1 MKFDQFLGTQLQDVI
16 SVYKSFFKKTFNV
29 TIILS
34 LVCLLFIAVLH
45 IYTGYNAESGGKI
58 SLLSYIWFQ
67 FSTADGYRPVD
78 MSKSVL
84 LFVVSFFSI
93 ALSRKIYRDKE
104 NINVSMGSFF
114 DEMKPNDFAGLFL
127 ALVACLVV
135 DYVIYQVNSLA
146 LNNIRNTRIGEWVYY
161 LLHFLRIYVPLFIF
175 AFTSR
180 LALSGNKSVYML
192 KEWLFLLVSFW
203 ILNTLAYEFSLFVKS
218 HVLQLLLAPV
228 PVEMQFFI
236 ESTLSLPLIAVLF
249 LGYHS
254 VITNSGL
261 ILQSN
266 EAAEQLFNEET
277 AAIVQQEN

>member
-1 MKFDQFLGTQLQDVI
+1 MKLDQFLGKQLQDIIV
-16 SVYKSFFKKTFNV
+16 VYKTFFKKTFNV

-45 IYTGYNAESGGKI
+45 IYIGYNSESGGKI

-67 FSTADGYRPVD
+67 FSTSDGYKPVD

-84 LFVVSFFSI
+84 LFVFTFFSI

-104 NINVSMGSFF
+104 NINVSLGSFF
-114 DEMKPNDFAGLFL
+114 DEMKPNDFVSLFL

-135 DYVIYQVNSLA
+135 DYVVYQMNSFA
-146 LNNIRNTRIGEWVYY
+146 MNNIRNARIGEWVYY
-161 LLHFLRIYVPLFIF
+161 QLHFLRIYVPLFIF

-180 LALSGNKSVYML
+180 LALSSNKSVYKL
-192 KEWLFLLVSFW
+192 KEWLLLLVSFW
-203 ILNTLAYEFSLFVKS
+203 ILNVLAYEFSLFVKS

-228 PVEMQFFI
+228 PVEMQFFV
-236 ESTLSLPLIAVLF
+236 ESALSLPLIATLF

-254 VITNSGL
+254 VITNSDL
-261 ILQSN
+261 ILQSD

-277 AAIVQQEN
+277 AASVQPEE

>member
-1 MKFDQFLGTQLQDVI
+1 MKFDQFLGKQLQDVI
-16 SVYKSFFKKTFNV
+16 TVYKSFFKKTFNI

-45 IYTGYNAESGGKI
+45 IYTGYNESGGKI

-67 FSTADGYRPVD
+67 FSTADGYKPVD

-84 LFVVSFFSI
+84 LFVISFFSI

-114 DEMKPNDFAGLFL
+114 DEMKPNDFVSLFL

-135 DYVIYQVNSLA
+135 DYVVYQVNSFA
-146 LNNIRNTRIGEWVYY
+146 LSNIRNAHIGEWVYY
-161 LLHFLRIYVPLFIF
+161 ILHFLRVYAPLFIF
-175 AFTSR
+175 AYTSR
-180 LALSGNKSVYML
+180 VALSSNKSVYKV

-203 ILNTLAYEFSLFVKS
+203 ILNTLAYEFSLFIKS

-228 PVEMQFFI
+228 PVEMLFFV
-236 ESTLSLPLIAVLF
+236 ESALSLPLIAVLF

-261 ILQSN
+261 ILQSD

-277 AAIVQQEN
+277 AASVQPEN